1 MNYSQYCYAQSIF
14 SIVFSVFCE
23 HSQNTANNRIS
34 NKANVLLLIGFKF
47 SGTRNG
53 AFTQLS
59 QKRKKKERM
68 RSTVLICTC
77 TCGRLSEKIE

>member
-59 QKRKKKERM
+59 QKRKKKGADAQH
-68 RSTVLICTC
+68 STNLYLHV
-77 TCGRLSEKIE
+77 REVV